1 MGWAVAD
8 YDIDYTDQAEFSAG
22 DAFKV
27 SGVNQ
32 KLQTHWRNR
41 GLLSP
46 IEGRGH
52 ARFGVGEVVRMTIM
66 QRLSESGIS
75 IKSLHKFSG
84 LAAHHATAMLMA
96 MPGAVAVKA
105 DTAEAEAQ
113 ERHRI
118 ESWAASGKV
127 RYAFMPLPERDDHG
141 GRIAQYLRADL
152 SDLHELVDQDGLFH
166 GLLIDLGAV
175 AKLVHSRVTLPL
187 ETHVVTERRVDIDV
201 RTATNETLMAA
212 LDQID
217 VATPTNAEIGDALD
231 GLIDADPRLG
241 VAEDKEDGRSE

>member
-1 MGWAVAD
+1 MGLTVAD

-52 ARFGVGEVVRMTIM
+52 ARFGIGEVVRMTIM

-96 MPGAVAVKA
+96 MPSSVAVKA

-113 ERHRI
+113 ERGRI
-118 ESWAASGKV
+118 EGLAASGKV
-127 RYAFMPLPERDDHG
+127 RYAFMPLPERDDQG

-152 SDLHELVDQDGLFH
+152 SDLNELVDQDGLFH
-166 GLLIDLGAV
+166 GLLIDLDAV
-175 AKLVHSRVTLPL
+175 ARLVYSRVTLPL
-187 ETHVVTERRVDIDV
+187 ETHVVTLRP
-201 RTATNETLMAA
+201 TETEG
-212 LDQID
+212 
-217 VATPTNAEIGDALD
+217 AE
-231 GLIDADPRLG
+231 
-241 VAEDKEDGRSE
+241 

>member
-1 MGWAVAD
+1 MAD
-8 YDIDYTDQAEFSAG
+8 YDVDYTDQCEFSAG

-52 ARFGVGEVVRMTIM
+52 ARFEIGEVVRMTIM

-96 MPGAVAVKA
+96 MPGAVLIKA
-105 DTAEAEAQ
+105 DSPEAEAH
-113 ERHRI
+113 ERARI
-118 ESWAASGKV
+118 ESWASHGKV
-127 RYAFMPLPERDDHG
+127 RYAFMPLPERDDLE

-152 SDLHELVDQDGLFH
+152 SDLHELVDQEGVFH
-166 GLLIDLGAV
+166 GLLIDLEAV
-175 AKLVHSRVTLPL
+175 AKLVHSRATLPL
-187 ETHVVTERRVDIDV
+187 ETHVVTARLVDGG
-201 RTATNETLMAA
+201 
-212 LDQID
+212 
-217 VATPTNAEIGDALD
+217 AE
-231 GLIDADPRLG
+231 
-241 VAEDKEDGRSE
+241 

>member
-1 MGWAVAD
+1 MAS

-52 ARFGVGEVVRMTIM
+52 ARFEIGEVVRMTIM

-96 MPGAVAVKA
+96 MPGAVSIKA
-105 DTAEAEAQ
+105 ASPDAEAH
-113 ERHRI
+113 ERARI
-118 ESWAASGKV
+118 EGWAANGKV
-127 RYAFMPLPERDDHG
+127 RYAFMPLPERDDTPG
-141 GRIAQYLRADL
+141 NIAQYLRADL
-152 SDLHELVDQDGLFH
+152 SDLHELVDQDDVFH
-166 GLLIDLGAV
+166 GLLIDLEAV

-187 ETHVVTERRVDIDV
+187 QTHVVTLRR
-201 RTATNETLMAA
+201 AETEG
-212 LDQID
+212 
-217 VATPTNAEIGDALD
+217 AE
-231 GLIDADPRLG
+231 
-241 VAEDKEDGRSE
+241 